1 MDHHRALKVQE
12 DNENQEDGVQLKSKV
27 QKMTELENLKRK
39 LASDRTKAVSF
50 ENNQAIQSVHERM
63 IRDRQNEIAR
73 EQ

>member
-39 LASDRTKAVSF
+39 LASDRTKAVS
-50 ENNQAIQSVHERM
+50 
-63 IRDRQNEIAR
+63 
-73 EQ
+73 

>member
-1 MDHHRALKVQE
+1 
-12 DNENQEDGVQLKSKV
+12 
-27 QKMTELENLKRK
+27 LENLKRK